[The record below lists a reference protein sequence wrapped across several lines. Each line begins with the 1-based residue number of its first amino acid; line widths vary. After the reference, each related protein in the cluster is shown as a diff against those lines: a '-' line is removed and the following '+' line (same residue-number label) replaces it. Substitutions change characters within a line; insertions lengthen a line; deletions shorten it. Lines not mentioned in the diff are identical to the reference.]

1 MRGYFALGIVV
12 GVFGCSTGSSPTE
25 GDSLKDSGVPSTDE
39 GFATDF
45 GVDDTNLT
53 GFQNTIIT
61 PANAV
66 VKIDLSTGTA
76 GKQVFKAVDLDGK
89 DITATTTFTVDDAS
103 LGSFAG
109 ATFTSATSLPA
120 GVLGKSTVV
129 RGEPGKGV
137 ANVTVVALRAVS
149 GDNKDFFFTVAY
161 KKDPDPTR
169 DVLKFGTNIAQV
181 DVGIIVDTTASMGPE
196 INNLRDALASDTGMI
211 PKLKAAIPN
220 VGIAIARHDDFPVA
234 PFGFPGSSTEKAD
247 VPYELLNTVTTNKA
261 VAQSSVF
268 LLQPYRGGALPE
280 SQYEAQ
286 YQMLTGEGFAWT
298 AAKAGNIAA
307 NLPPV
312 GFSGGAK
319 FRAGSLPVVV
329 EITDASWFDKTQ
341 YSTPTAGA
349 LAPHSKEE
357 VVAAYDKIK
366 AKFVG
371 VHARIGTSAACDDY
385 ATASCDSAKGFNQAV
400 AMAQA
405 TGSVLDPSAF
415 TTCTA
420 GKCCTGVGGAD
431 VDPIGGKC
439 PLVYQAKTDGT
450 GVADGIV
457 AAIKAISVGSAFDV
471 TAQKSNEPANI
482 DSKGNPVDATKFIA
496 KLRAMGEGSAP
507 EMCKARATKD
517 TDMDGTDDTFVG
529 VTVGEPVC
537 FEVIPKMNDFVEGAK
552 DAPQFFKAYIDVVGV
567 PGSIKLD
574 RREVTFLVPP
584 AEQVAAK

>member
-1 MRGYFALGIVV
+1 
-12 GVFGCSTGSSPTE
+12 
-25 GDSLKDSGVPSTDE
+25 
-39 GFATDF
+39 
-45 GVDDTNLT
+45 
-53 GFQNTIIT
+53 
-61 PANAV
+61 
-66 VKIDLSTGTA
+66 
-76 GKQVFKAVDLDGK
+76 
-89 DITATTTFTVDDAS
+89 
-103 LGSFAG
+103 
-109 ATFTSATSLPA
+109 
-120 GVLGKSTVV
+120 
-129 RGEPGKGV
+129 
-137 ANVTVVALRAVS
+137 
-149 GDNKDFFFTVAY
+149 
-161 KKDPDPTR
+161 
-169 DVLKFGTNIAQV
+169 
-181 DVGIIVDTTASMGPE
+181 
-196 INNLRDALASDTGMI
+196 LASDTGMI

-220 VGIAIARHDDFPVA
+220 VGIAIAHHDDFPVS
-234 PFGFPGSSTEKAD
+234 PFGFPGSATEKAD
-247 VPYELLNTVTTNKA
+247 VPYELLNAVTTNKA

-298 AAKAGNIAA
+298 AGAGGKIDP
-307 NLPPV
+307 NLPPT

-341 YSTPTAGA
+341 YDTPTAGK
-349 LAPHSKEE
+349 LSPHSKDQ
-357 VVAAYDKIK
+357 VISAYDKIK

-371 VHARIGTSAACDDY
+371 VHARIGTEAACDNY
-385 ATASCDSAKGFNQAV
+385 ATASCDSAKGLGQAV

-405 TGSVLDPSAF
+405 TGSVLDPGLAG
-415 TTCTA
+415 CAA
-420 GKCCTGVGGAD
+420 GKCCTGVGGAE
-431 VDPIGGKC
+431 VDPTGGKC
-439 PLVYQAKTDGT
+439 PLVYTAKTDGT

-471 TAQKSNEPANI
+471 TAQKSNEPSNM
-482 DSKGNPVDATKFIA
+482 DVKGNPVDATKFIA

-517 TDMDGTDDTFVG
+517 TDADGTDDTFIG

-584 AEQVAAK
+584 KEQVAAK